1 MLSCLAVFSFLVF
14 VISMYALQ
22 KADDWSGSLYI
33 LTLAIVV
40 LSAGCASVSFIK
52 IYNLFVSINNEA
64 VLDQKIEMY
73 QEENSGIEHN
83 IDTIIE
89 EYLAHEH
96 DTFVELAPDESSIN
110 LVTLYPELKSDSL
123 VQQQLEVYVANNEK
137 IRTLRE
143 EKIELSK
150 SKWLLYFGH

>member
-22 KADDWSGSLYI
+22 KAEDWSESLGI
-33 LTLAIVV
+33 LTVCIVCI
-40 LSAGCASVSFIK
+40 SAFGSCFFTVQV
-52 IYNLFVSINNEA
+52 YNLLVSVKNEA
-64 VLDQKIEMY
+64 LLDQKIEMY
-73 QEENSGIEHN
+73 QEENSQIEQS